1 MRRCGT
7 LGALTISVGQ
17 SGRTRN
23 GRASTPLNRGKKLPA
38 LSHVKHETNERH
50 GAGRS
55 RKESR
60 QGVGAEELVQLKHGQ
75 ARFKVF

>member
-1 MRRCGT
+1 MRRCGKR
-7 LGALTISVGQ
+7 GALTISVGRL
-17 SGRTRN
+17 GRTRN
-23 GRASTPLNRGKKLPA
+23 GMALRPLNRGKELPA
-38 LSHVKHETNERH
+38 LSRVKHETNERH